1 LIFPRFSV
9 AHLVH
14 DFLDLIFFQVNIYVG
29 NLSWSMTNEDLSAL
43 FEQFGAVTSAKIL
56 TDKFSGRSKGFG
68 FVEMDNADEAQAAI
82 SGLNDTDVQGRKIV
96 VNEAQPKKD
105 DGGGGGFKK
114 RSFGGGGG
122 GFRGGSGGGGY
133 KGGGGGYK
141 GGGGGGYKGG
151 GGGYNRDF

>member
-1 LIFPRFSV
+1 
-9 AHLVH
+9 
-14 DFLDLIFFQVNIYVG
+14 
-29 NLSWSMTNEDLSAL
+29 MTNEDLAAL
-43 FEQFGAVTSAKIL
+43 FEQFGTVTSAKIL
-56 TDKFSGRSKGFG
+56 TDKFSGRSKGFA
-68 FVEMDNADEAQAAI
+68 FVEMDNAEEAQAAI
-82 SGLNDTDVQGRKIV
+82 SQLNDTDVQGRKIV

-105 DGGGGGFKK
+105 DGGFKK

-151 GGGYNRDF
+151 GGGYNRDY

>member
-43 FEQFGAVTSAKIL
+43 FEQFGTVTSAKIL

-68 FVEMDNADEAQAAI
+68 FVEMDNAEEAQAAI

-105 DGGGGGFKK
+105 DGGGFKK

-122 GFRGGSGGGGY
+122 GGFR
-133 KGGGGGYK
+133 KGGGGGGYR
-141 GGGGGGYKGG
+141 GGNGGGGYKGG

>member
-1 LIFPRFSV
+1 M
-9 AHLVH
+9 
-14 DFLDLIFFQVNIYVG
+14 NIYVG

-43 FEQFGAVTSAKIL
+43 FEQFGTVASAKIL

-68 FVEMDNADEAQAAI
+68 FVEMDNAEEAQAAI
-82 SGLNDTDVQGRKIV
+82 NGLNDSDVQGRKIV

-105 DGGGGGFKK
+105 DGGFKK

-122 GFRGGSGGGGY
+122 GGGFR
-133 KGGGGGYK
+133 KGGGGGGYR